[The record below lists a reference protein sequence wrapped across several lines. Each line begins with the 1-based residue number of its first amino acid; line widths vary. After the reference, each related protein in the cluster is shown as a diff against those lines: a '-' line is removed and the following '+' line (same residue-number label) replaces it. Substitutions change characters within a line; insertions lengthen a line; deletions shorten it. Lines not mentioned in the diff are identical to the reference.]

1 MALSACWFFSVWV
14 PAAVMTGHSDTQ
26 QRDEDLIISTGPCKA
41 SFHEGLPLNLIN
53 ILTHEILSD
62 ELMLQSSSTL
72 KTSLM
77 KSV

>member
-14 PAAVMTGHSDTQ
+14 PAAVMTGHSETQ
-26 QRDEDLIISTGPCKA
+26 QRDEDLIISKA